1 MNNTKIS
8 ITNSELGS
16 LSIENENKEFFCKLL
31 EAWSSPY
38 VARSQVEKF
47 SGGIISPKTLANAD
61 SLGIGPKT
69 KFCFG
74 KRKVFYLASELAE
87 WIFSRVTR

>member
-1 MNNTKIS
+1 MNTYIKQLQDS
-8 ITNSELGS
+8 
-16 LSIENENKEFFCKLL
+16 
-31 EAWSSPY
+31 WPSPY

-61 SLGIGPKT
+61 SLGIGPK
-69 KFCFG
+69 KFYFG